1 MNGLENEGKKF
12 SSHEKNVGTNTQ
24 KEDIMD
30 EKGRKA
36 DSGHTS
42 GTPKKREAYH
52 PEEKT
57 EDKQKFSFFDDG
69 IDETSKNDAPA
80 EIPFR
85 KERPSEAD
93 TDIPFSFFD
102 DPDGDASELLAQM
115 NNLAH

>member
-1 MNGLENEGKKF
+1 M
-12 SSHEKNVGTNTQ
+12 GTNTQ

-69 IDETSKNDAPA
+69 IDETSKMTLRLKSRSAKKDRQKRTQ
-80 EIPFR
+80 IFHFH
-85 KERPSEAD
+85 
-93 TDIPFSFFD
+93 FSTI
-102 DPDGDASELLAQM
+102 QTVTRV
-115 NNLAH
+115 NYWHR